1 MWSLFFLI
9 AAFTTSAFVLFVY
22 PAPPRLLLVL
32 ACVTVWALRLFFYL
46 TWRNWGSHED
56 SRYVKIREN
65 NQPHFWLKSIYII
78 FALQG
83 VLAWVISI
91 SLQAAIANVAS
102 LNWLDY
108 PSSAI
113 DCT

>member
-1 MWSLFFLI
+1 MI